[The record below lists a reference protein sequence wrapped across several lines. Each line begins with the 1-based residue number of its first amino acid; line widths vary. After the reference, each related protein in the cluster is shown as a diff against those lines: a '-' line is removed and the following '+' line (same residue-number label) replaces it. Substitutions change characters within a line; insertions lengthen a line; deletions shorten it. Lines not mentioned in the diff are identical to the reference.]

1 MADDARVSGSFRDPS
16 GFVFLRDGVLCRQI
30 NRVYRE
36 DYDLLMSS
44 GLCSSLT
51 SDGLLVEH
59 EETDAAPAQPDIA
72 YKIIVPKR
80 VPFISYP
87 YEWPF
92 SAFKAAALATLEI
105 QQKALEFGMTLKD
118 ASAYNIQF
126 VDAKPVLLDT
136 LSFEGYREG
145 EPWVAY
151 RQFCQHFLAPLV
163 LMALKDVRLGQL
175 LRVFIDGIPLD
186 LASGMLARRTRFSF
200 GIGLHIHMHAK
211 SQARHADDAVKKLS
225 QRTAPKGKM
234 SKRALLGLIDS
245 LRSLVG
251 KLSLKPADTE
261 WGEYYD
267 GTNYSEDSM
276 KTKYRIVEELLEKSQ
291 PLRNVWDLG
300 ANTGFFSRIASDRG
314 IPTVAF
320 DIDPAAVEKNY
331 LACVA
336 EGEHNL
342 LPLVLDL
349 ANPSPSLGWHNQER
363 DSLIERGPADAVL
376 ALALIHHL
384 AISNNVPLPMLADFF
399 ASVCHSL
406 IIEFVP
412 KSDSQVQR
420 LLATREDIFPDYTES
435 GFETAFKRRFNID
448 GARPVAG
455 TERTLYLMKRK

>member
-1 MADDARVSGSFRDPS
+1 MADDARLSGSFRDPS
-16 GFVFLRDGVLCRQI
+16 GFIFFRDGVLYRQV
-30 NRVYRE
+30 NQVYR
-36 DYDLLMSS
+36 DHYDLLMNS

-59 EETDAAPAQPDIA
+59 KETDAAPAQPDIA

-105 QQKALEFGMTLKD
+105 QQKALEFDMTLKD

-126 VDAKPVLLDT
+126 VDAKPILLDT
-136 LSFEGYREG
+136 LSFERYREG

-151 RQFCQHFLAPLV
+151 RQFCQHFLAPLA

-186 LASGMLARRTRFSF
+186 LASGMLPQRTRFSF

-211 SQARHADDAVKKLS
+211 SQARHADDASKAS
-225 QRTAPKGKM
+225 QKIALKGSM

-245 LRSLVG
+245 LRSLVS
-251 KLSLKPADTE
+251 KLSWKPADTE

-267 GTNYSEDSM
+267 CTNYSENSM
-276 KTKYRIVEELLEKSQ
+276 RAKHGLVEEFLEKSQ
-291 PLRNVWDLG
+291 PLKSVWDLG
-300 ANTGFFSRIASDRG
+300 ANRGFFSRIASDKG

-331 LACVA
+331 LACVT
-336 EGEHNL
+336 EGERNL

-349 ANPSPSLGWHNQER
+349 ANPSPSLGWQNRER
-363 DSLIERGPADAVL
+363 DSLIRRGPADAVL
-376 ALALIHHL
+376 ALALIHHM
-384 AISNNVPLPMLADFF
+384 AISNNVPLPMVADFL
-399 ASVCHSL
+399 ASVCRSL

-435 GFETAFKRRFNID
+435 GFETAFKRRFNIED
-448 GARPVAG
+448 ARPVAG

>member
-16 GFVFLRDGVLCRQI
+16 GFIFFRDGVLYRQV
-30 NRVYRE
+30 NRIYRD

-72 YKIIVPKR
+72 YRIIVPKH
-80 VPFISYP
+80 VSFISYP

-105 QQKALEFGMTLKD
+105 QQKALELDMTLKD

-126 VDAKPVLLDT
+126 VDAKPILLDT
-136 LSFEGYREG
+136 LSFERYREG
-145 EPWVAY
+145 KPWVAY
-151 RQFCQHFLAPLV
+151 RQFCQHFLAPLA
-163 LMALKDVRLGQL
+163 LMALKDVRLSQL
-175 LRVFIDGIPLD
+175 LRVFIDGVPLD
-186 LASGMLARRTRFSF
+186 LASGMLPRKTRFSF

-211 SQARHADDAVKKLS
+211 SQARHADDASKAS
-225 QRTAPKGKM
+225 QKTALKGKM

-245 LRSLVG
+245 LRSLVS
-251 KLSLKPADTE
+251 KLSWKPADTE

-267 GTNYSEDSM
+267 GTNYSEDSI
-276 KTKYRIVEELLEKSQ
+276 KAKYRIVEELLEKSQ

-300 ANTGFFSRIASDRG
+300 ANTGFFSRIASEKG
-314 IPTVAF
+314 TPTVAF

-336 EGEHNL
+336 ESERNL

-349 ANPSPSLGWHNQER
+349 ANPSPSLGWHNRER

-376 ALALIHHL
+376 ALALVHHM
-384 AISNNVPLPMLADFF
+384 AISNNVPLPMVADFL

-420 LLATREDIFPDYTES
+420 LLATREDIFPDYTGS
-435 GFETAFKRRFNID
+435 GFETAFKRRFNIED
-448 GARPVAG
+448 ARPVAG